1 MDSIKKT
8 ARVAGLLYLLNAIFS
23 GFALYV
29 RSSLLVSG
37 DGAATVSKILASGM
51 LFRIGIASDLIGQVF
66 QILMTLASYELFK
79 TFNKKYAL
87 LMAVLGLMIV
97 PIAML
102 NQLNQ
107 FAVLTLLSTT
117 NYSQIMFYVSQF
129 GYGLFIAQIFFGLWL
144 FPLGYLVIKSRYVP
158 RILGILLIVAGFGY
172 VIDSFGKFLLPNYN
186 LTIAI
191 FTFVGEVTF
200 LSWLLIKGV
209 NIPRT
214 HQTSEAKNEIQP

>member
-29 RSSLLVSG
+29 RSSLIVSG
-37 DGAATVSKILASGM
+37 DAAATVNKILASGM
-51 LFRIGIASDLIGQVF
+51 LFRIGIVSDLVGQVF
-66 QILMTLASYELFK
+66 QILMTLALYELFK
-79 TFNKKYAL
+79 TANKKYAV

-102 NQLNQ
+102 NQVNQ
-107 FAVLTLLSTT
+107 FAVLTLLSTA

-158 RILGILLIVAGFGY
+158 RIFGILLLVAGFGY

-186 LTIAI
+186 PTIAI

-200 LSWLLIKGV
+200 LSWLLIKG
-209 NIPRT
+209 
-214 HQTSEAKNEIQP
+214 AKILKTKEE